1 MTKRPTFT
9 LRPLARFL
17 AGGLLASQMLVMPAM
32 ASADST
38 DPKVAIRAVQNT
50 LPSVAIIGQKAGP
63 SDTTEVFIQVPG
75 VLNMQSV
82 YVLGDGKT
90 VISGVVVPPVENG
103 FPGGALTLPDGNASV
118 NPRQPRANAGQLN
131 QVLGIDG
138 QPQAQA
144 PQQGSVSSIPAPSS
158 TRSADAGSGVS
169 ASTASTDSSVTA
181 PRVAQEQQTSSA
193 STAAAADDSGSAPA
207 SPSSASAG
215 GPEVRGVVAKPSAS
229 GSEVEQ
235 DILIESLSD
244 VAESGAFSKL
254 VGYALENDAD
264 IDRVRNMGDDAAQS
278 QAAYLDLV
286 RKLPAIVQGEGSR
299 KIYALFDP
307 NCPFCHRYYKEVSL
321 EIAAGQVQVH
331 WIPAIVFPDNRSS
344 LTASAALLAERQR
357 EGGDALGMLDSVMTD
372 DSFNGQI
379 DASPGVD
386 KLVPYLDSVVKNTAV
401 MAMARAETPL
411 LVFERVDGSLGIS
424 PGIPKAGYTALIKS
438 DS

>member
-1 MTKRPTFT
+1 MTKRPTFAV
-9 LRPLARFL
+9 RPLARFL
-17 AGGLLASQMLVMPAM
+17 AGGFLASQMLFMPAIS
-32 ASADST
+32 SANDA

-50 LPSVAIIGQKAGP
+50 LPSVAILGQKAGP

-118 NPRQPRANAGQLN
+118 NPRQPRANTGQLN

-138 QPQAQA
+138 QPQAQSR
-144 PQQGSVSSIPAPSS
+144 QQGSVSSIPAPSS
-158 TRSADAGSGVS
+158 TRSTDAGGESL
-169 ASTASTDSSVTA
+169 APTASSVAA
-181 PRVAQEQQTSSA
+181 PPAAQGQQTSSA
-193 STAAAADDSGSAPA
+193 PTASAVGGSGSAQA
-207 SPSSASAG
+207 SPSSTGVG
-215 GPEVRGVVAKPSAS
+215 GPEIRGVVAKPSTS
-229 GSEVEQ
+229 GGAAEQ
-235 DILIESLSD
+235 DILIESLDD
-244 VAESGAFSKL
+244 VADSGAFSRL
-254 VGYALENDAD
+254 VGYALEKDAD

-299 KIYALFDP
+299 KIYVLFDP
-307 NCPFCHRYYKEVSL
+307 NCPVCHRYYKEVSL

-357 EGGDALGMLDSVMTD
+357 DDGDALGMLDSVMTD
-372 DSFNGQI
+372 DNFNKQI

-411 LVFERVDGSLGIS
+411 LVFEKTDGNLGIS
-424 PGIPKAGYTALIKS
+424 PGIPKAGYTAMIKS